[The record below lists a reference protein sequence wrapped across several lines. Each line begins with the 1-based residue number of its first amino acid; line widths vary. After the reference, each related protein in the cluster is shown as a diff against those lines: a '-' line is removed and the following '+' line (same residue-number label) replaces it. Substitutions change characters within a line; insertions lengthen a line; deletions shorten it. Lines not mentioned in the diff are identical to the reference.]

1 MANEDTCTELS
12 REKEE
17 KEKLCDL
24 DPRGLNFSEIHTLS
38 PWHCSIHW
46 NAVDFQ
52 YDDYDNFKLSILHE
66 YTIVYPMS

>member
-38 PWHCSIHW
+38 P
-46 NAVDFQ
+46 
-52 YDDYDNFKLSILHE
+52 
-66 YTIVYPMS
+66 